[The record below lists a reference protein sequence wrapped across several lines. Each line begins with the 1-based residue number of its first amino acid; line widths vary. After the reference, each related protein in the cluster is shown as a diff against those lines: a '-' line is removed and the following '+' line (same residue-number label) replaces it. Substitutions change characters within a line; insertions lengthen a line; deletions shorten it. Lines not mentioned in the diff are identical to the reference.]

1 MTEPLAPSLTISSM
15 PLSATSSTPGSR
27 ELTSRRALTAGALV
41 LALLGALSLITT
53 VWASPSGAAERQ
65 VPSSE
70 APPTTQAAD
79 GPSTSVAGAGAA
91 PTTTPLVE
99 QRPLP
104 GETTPTEPVDKGG
117 ALNNILPRP
126 NSGHEPTYQ
135 GDRGTGS
142 QYAVLGAM
150 ILALGVI
157 IALVTRQSRRSKAR
171 WGAATPMAGTSQAGV
186 AAGEAPGNKPG
197 TPAADGQGSDAP

>member
-41 LALLGALSLITT
+41 LVLLGALSLITT
-53 VWASPSGAAERQ
+53 AWASPSGAAERQ

-70 APPTTQAAD
+70 APPTTRAAD
-79 GPSTSVAGAGAA
+79 GPSTSVPDAV

-157 IALVTRQSRRSKAR
+157 IALVTRQSRRSKSR
-171 WGAATPMAGTSQAGV
+171 WGAATPMAGTSGTGV

>member
-1 MTEPLAPSLTISSM
+1 MTEPP
-15 PLSATSSTPGSR
+15 ATRTPAHSV
-27 ELTSRRALTAGALV
+27 AALV
-41 LALLGALSLITT
+41 VALLGVLSLTAL
-53 VWASPSGAAERQ
+53 WAAPSGAAERQ
-65 VPSSE
+65 APTSAVTTTTPE
-70 APPTTQAAD
+70 ANRSPTT
-79 GPSTSVAGAGAA
+79 AGADADA
-91 PTTTPLVE
+91 VPTTTPLVE
-99 QRPLP
+99 ERPLP

-150 ILALGVI
+150 LLALGVI

-171 WGAATPMAGTSQAGV
+171 WGAATPMAGTSPAG
-186 AAGEAPGNKPG
+186 AAPGEAGHDPDTSP
-197 TPAADGQGSDAP
+197 ADGSGSDAP